1 MWHEDWERAKGHHLA
16 WWRHE
21 GFVVSAGWAPKPG
34 QPWEATRDP
43 GPAATLTQRYTDATW
58 RAEHA
63 HHQIA
68 HRCLT
73 GDLVPL
79 VSTDIG
85 PGSLATF
92 LGSEPELAEDT
103 VWYQPCIE
111 DPESH
116 PPLAFD
122 PDNRWWRIH
131 EAVIRACVEQSQ
143 GRYYVG
149 CPDLIENLDTLAS
162 LRGTQEVL
170 LDLIER
176 PEWVQGR
183 LGEINQAFF
192 AAYQRI
198 YELIAHPDGSAAWG
212 AFGLWAPGKMA
223 KVQCDISAMLSP
235 RMFSRFVAP
244 WLAEQCQWLD
254 YSVFHLDGADCIPHL
269 DHLLAIESLDA
280 IEWTPNPGVPRGDDP
295 HWFPMY
301 RRILDAGKSVQM
313 VSVSQH
319 QVVPMLDALGPKGL
333 YLMLDDVTSADE
345 LYALE
350 RTVEPY
356 R

>member
-1 MWHEDWERAKGHHLA
+1 MWHEDWERAKEHHLA
-16 WWRHE
+16 WWRGE
-21 GFVVSAGWAPKPG
+21 GFVISGGWATKPG
-34 QPWEATRDP
+34 RPWEQTRDP
-43 GPAATLTQRYTDATW
+43 GPATSLTQRYTDASW

-111 DPESH
+111 DPESS

-122 PDNRWWRIH
+122 PENRWWRIH
-131 EAVIRACVEQSQ
+131 EAVIRACVERSR
-143 GRYYVG
+143 GRYFVG

-162 LRGTQEVL
+162 LRGTQTVL
-170 LDLIER
+170 MDLIER
-176 PEWVQGR
+176 PDWVQAR

-198 YELIAHPDGSAAWG
+198 YDLIAHPDGSAAWG

-235 RMFSRFVAP
+235 RMFGQFVAP
-244 WLAEQCQWLD
+244 WLEEQCQWLD
-254 YSVFHLDGADCIPHL
+254 YSMFHLDGADCIQHL
-269 DHLLAIESLDA
+269 DQLLAIESLDA

-295 HWFPMY
+295 YWFPMY
-301 RRILDAGKSVQM
+301 RRILEAGKSVQM

-319 QVVPMLDALGPKGL
+319 QVVPMLDALGPRGL
-333 YLMLDDVTSADE
+333 YLMLDDITSADQ

-350 RTVEPY
+350 KAVEPY

>member
-16 WWRHE
+16 WWQQE
-21 GFVVSAGWAPKPG
+21 GFVISAGWAPKPG
-34 QPWEATRDP
+34 QPWEQARDP
-43 GPAATLTQRYTDATW
+43 GPPASLAQRYTDVTW
-58 RAEHA
+58 RAQNA
-63 HHQIA
+63 HHSIA

-111 DPESH
+111 DPENH
-116 PPLAFD
+116 PPLVFD
-122 PDNRWWRIH
+122 AENRWWRIH
-131 EAVIRACVEQSQ
+131 EAVIRAGVERSQ

-170 LDLIER
+170 MDLIER
-176 PEWVQGR
+176 PEWVQRR

-350 RTVEPY
+350 RAVEPY

>member
-1 MWHEDWERAKGHHLA
+1 MWHEDWERAKEHHLA
-16 WWRHE
+16 WWRGE
-21 GFVVSAGWAPKPG
+21 GFVISGGWATKPG
-34 QPWEATRDP
+34 RPWEQTRDP
-43 GPAATLTQRYTDATW
+43 GPATSLTQRYTDASW

-68 HRCLT
+68 QRCLT

-111 DPESH
+111 DPESS

-122 PDNRWWRIH
+122 PENRWWRIH
-131 EAVIRACVEQSQ
+131 EAVIRACVERSR
-143 GRYYVG
+143 GRYFVG

-162 LRGTQEVL
+162 LRGTQTVL
-170 LDLIER
+170 MDLIER
-176 PEWVQGR
+176 PDWVQAR

-198 YELIAHPDGSAAWG
+198 YDLIAHPDGSAAWG

-235 RMFSRFVAP
+235 RMFGQFVAP
-244 WLAEQCQWLD
+244 WLEEQCQWLD
-254 YSVFHLDGADCIPHL
+254 YSMFHLDGADCIPHL
-269 DHLLAIESLDA
+269 DRLLAIESLDA

-295 HWFPMY
+295 YWFPMY
-301 RRILDAGKSVQM
+301 RRILEAGKSVQM

-319 QVVPMLDALGPKGL
+319 QVVPILDALGPRGL
-333 YLMLDDVTSADE
+333 YLMLDDITSADQ

-350 RTVEPY
+350 RAVEPY

>member
-1 MWHEDWERAKGHHLA
+1 MWHEDWERAKEHHLA
-16 WWRHE
+16 WWRGE
-21 GFVVSAGWAPKPG
+21 GFVISGGWATKPG
-34 QPWEATRDP
+34 RPWEQTRDP
-43 GPAATLTQRYTDATW
+43 GPATSLTQRYTDASW

-68 HRCLT
+68 QRCLT

-111 DPESH
+111 DPESS

-122 PDNRWWRIH
+122 PENRWWRIH
-131 EAVIRACVEQSQ
+131 EGVIRACVERSR
-143 GRYYVG
+143 GRYFVG

-162 LRGTQEVL
+162 LRGTQTVL
-170 LDLIER
+170 MDLIER
-176 PEWVQGR
+176 PDWVHAR

-198 YELIAHPDGSAAWG
+198 YDLIAHPDGSAAWG

-235 RMFSRFVAP
+235 RMFGQFVAP
-244 WLAEQCQWLD
+244 SLEEQSRWLD
-254 YSVFHLDGADCIPHL
+254 YSMFHLDGADCIPHL
-269 DHLLAIESLDA
+269 DRLLAIESLDA

-295 HWFPMY
+295 YWFPMY
-301 RRILDAGKSVQM
+301 RRILEAGKSVQM

-319 QVVPMLDALGPKGL
+319 QVVPILDALGPRGL
-333 YLMLDDVTSADE
+333 YLMLDDITSADQ

-350 RTVEPY
+350 RAVEPY

>member
-1 MWHEDWERAKGHHLA
+1 MWHEDWERAKEHHLA
-16 WWRHE
+16 WWRGE
-21 GFVVSAGWAPKPG
+21 GFVIGGGWATKPG
-34 QPWEATRDP
+34 RPWEQTRDP
-43 GPAATLTQRYTDATW
+43 GPATSLTQRYTDASW

-68 HRCLT
+68 QRCLT

-111 DPESH
+111 DPESS

-122 PDNRWWRIH
+122 PENRWWRIH
-131 EAVIRACVEQSQ
+131 EAVIRACVERSR
-143 GRYYVG
+143 GRYFVG

-162 LRGTQEVL
+162 LRGTQTVL
-170 LDLIER
+170 MDLIER
-176 PEWVQGR
+176 PDWVQAR

-198 YELIAHPDGSAAWG
+198 YDLIAHPDGSAAWG

-235 RMFSRFVAP
+235 RMFGQFVAP
-244 WLAEQCQWLD
+244 WLEEQCQWLD
-254 YSVFHLDGADCIPHL
+254 YSMFHLDGADCIPHL
-269 DHLLAIESLDA
+269 DRLLAIESLDA

-301 RRILDAGKSVQM
+301 RRILEAGKSVQM

-333 YLMLDDVTSADE
+333 YLMLDDITSADQ

-350 RTVEPY
+350 RAVEPY